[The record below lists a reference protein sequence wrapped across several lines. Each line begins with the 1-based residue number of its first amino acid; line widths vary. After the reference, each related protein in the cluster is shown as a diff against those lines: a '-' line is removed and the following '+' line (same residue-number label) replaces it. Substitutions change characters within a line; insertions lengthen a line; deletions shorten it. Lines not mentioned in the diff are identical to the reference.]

1 MQSKLWQVVQWD
13 MSDGRIIPLA
23 DVLLAFPTLYR
34 NDVVNID
41 PEYLSTVAARL
52 NETSPSDITFFVT
65 QKEYVEVHV

>member
-34 NDVVNID
+34 TDVVNINSIHL
-41 PEYLSTVAARL
+41 EIVVAKL
-52 NETSPSDITFFVT
+52 NQTSPSGITFFVT
-65 QKEYVEVHV
+65 QKEYAEVHV